1 MSDDKSAKLIILFV
15 AAVVMLNFPLL
26 GIFDRR
32 QLQYGLPMMYCYLFA
47 VWALLVLLVGLA
59 VQNRNRRKTG

>member
-15 AAVVMLNFPLL
+15 VAVVILNYPLL

-32 QLQYGLPMMYCYLFA
+32 QLQNRLPMMYCYLFA

>member
-15 AAVVMLNFPLL
+15 AAVAMLNFPLL

>member
-15 AAVVMLNFPLL
+15 AAVAMLNFPLL

-32 QLQYGLPMMYCYLFA
+32 QLQYGLPTMYWYLFA
-47 VWALLVLLVGLA
+47 VWAFLVLLVGLA